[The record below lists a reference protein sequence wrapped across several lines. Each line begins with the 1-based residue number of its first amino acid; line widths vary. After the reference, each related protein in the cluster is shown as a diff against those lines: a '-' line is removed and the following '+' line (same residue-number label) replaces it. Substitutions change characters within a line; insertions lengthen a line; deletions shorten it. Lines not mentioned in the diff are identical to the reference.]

1 MILFPIL
8 ILIFTIVISRLVTK
22 SWLSPCSFFS
32 LFGLFIISIPILLSP
47 EYIVKLNGIWILTII
62 IMANCAGSLFAVN
75 NNYNQLQNKTNH
87 NLKFQ
92 FFQLIFVGI
101 SFLGIILLLSHS
113 MNNYQV
119 TSLADGVFW
128 VPNLISL
135 DRYAGMINYPLVI
148 KLSLYCVYPS
158 SLLGGVIMGFSSKKY
173 FQKFHSILPI
183 IFAVIIGIIEATR
196 YNIILSIVLFTSGFL
211 SARATQ
217 NKKINSFELIIASSS
232 LIFGFTSIFI
242 LVQWLRQGMDP
253 LIFELIINRISAYYF
268 GYLSAF
274 SQWVESVNLL
284 SFSGG
289 LITFAGPLNILGAVD
304 RSFGFYE
311 PIVIAPGVSTN
322 IFTAYRGLISDFTVF
337 GVIVIFFIV
346 GFLTQII
353 FNYAK
358 NGRLFAIVPLSIF
371 YAFIIYS
378 PIISIFHYNSIIM
391 SWIFLTLPFLKGK
404 NGNLDINS

>member
-1 MILFPIL
+1 MI
-8 ILIFTIVISRLVTK
+8 IFTIAISRLVTR
-22 SWLSPCSFFS
+22 SWLSPSSFFS
-32 LFGLFIISIPILLSP
+32 VFGLFIISLPILFAP
-47 EYIVKLNGIWILTII
+47 EYVVKLNGVWILTII
-62 IMANCAGSLFAVN
+62 IMANCAGSLFAAN
-75 NNYNQLQNKTNH
+75 NDPAQLQNKINH

-92 FFQLIFVGI
+92 FFQLIFAGI
-101 SFLGIILLLSHS
+101 SFLGIILLLNYS

-119 TSLADGVFW
+119 NSLAEGFFL

-158 SLLGGVIMGFSSKKY
+158 SLLGGVIIGLGSIKY
-173 FQKFHSILPI
+173 FQKFHSISPI
-183 IFAVIIGIIEATR
+183 IFAVIIGIIEGTR

-211 SARATQ
+211 AGRSTQ
-217 NKKINSFELIIASSS
+217 NKKISSFELILASSS
-232 LIFGFTSIFI
+232 LLFGFTSIFI
-242 LVQWLRQGMDP
+242 LVQWLRQGMDS

-274 SQWVESVNLL
+274 TQWIESINLL

-289 LITFAGPLNILGAVD
+289 LITFAGPSNYLGVVD

-322 IFTAYRGLISDFTVF
+322 IFTAYRGIIADFTVF
-337 GVIVIFFIV
+337 GAITIFFIV
-346 GFLTQII
+346 GFLTQVI

-404 NGNLDINS
+404 NGNLDINC